1 MCSYCSRFITTP
13 TGIPTYRP
21 LEKVHLLCCG
31 LSADPNKSIH
41 AGRPPTIDAARAVSC
56 VPTNANKHFWPFLFG
71 YDAFRSRLA
80 SLWVG
85 WDEWVA
91 HHSTYLYT
99 YLHKKCHNCTRWEFI
114 QTGYCLL
121 STITRNRFD
130 IQLLHGSN
138 HLNLI

>member
-71 YDAFRSRLA
+71 DDAFRSRLA

-85 WDEWVA
+85 WDEWVT
-91 HHSTYLYT
+91 HHSIPISIPTYTKNAITAHDGSLYKPGIVCCQPSPET
-99 YLHKKCHNCTRWEFI
+99 DSISNCSMEAI
-114 QTGYCLL
+114 
-121 STITRNRFD
+121 I
-130 IQLLHGSN
+130 
-138 HLNLI
+138 LI